1 MTTVTTRLISP
12 SQRRSLSRLAWRLDT
27 PAGLVVMYTVAFF
40 IRVLIAP
47 YVGFYG
53 DLRLFTMW
61 ATRLDE
67 VGPHRFYVQGQF
79 ADYPPGYLYV
89 LWLLG
94 KLSATPGYLLLKLPA
109 ILADLGL
116 AWIAGIFAV
125 RLAPTSLK
133 ERLPVRALVAAA
145 VLFNPAL
152 IALSA
157 VWGQV
162 DAVPALFV
170 LSSLL
175 LLFTGP
181 PSMRRE
187 LGAFLLFAVAIA
199 MKPQS
204 GFVFPIMLY
213 ALYRRHLHRRQRSE
227 LLEGALRVAAP
238 AVLALDLWSIS
249 GIPFGLGPVELY
261 RFYSH
266 SASVYPV
273 TSANAF

>member
-12 SQRRSLSRLAWRLDT
+12 SQRRSLGRLAWRLDT
-27 PAGLVVMYTVAFF
+27 PAGLVAMFTAAFL

-53 DLRLFTMW
+53 DLRLFRMW

-152 IALSA
+152 IVLSA

-175 LLFTGP
+175 LLFTGR

-204 GFVFPIMLY
+204 GFV
-213 ALYRRHLHRRQRSE
+213 
-227 LLEGALRVAAP
+227 
-238 AVLALDLWSIS
+238 
-249 GIPFGLGPVELY
+249 
-261 RFYSH
+261 
-266 SASVYPV
+266 
-273 TSANAF
+273 